1 MKGKL
6 IQNKVDQEKE
16 QIGRKKEK
24 RKRIESENNE
34 ENIFKNS

>member
-16 QIGRKKEK
+16 QIGSKKEK
-24 RKRIESENNE
+24 RKRIGNENNE